1 MKPEWMH
8 SVVGCLAATGVGS
21 TLPVFAVLFGEV
33 FGVSTLRKY
42 FSVCLIIHIHYV
54 ANTNTLN
61 IPAPGIPQVFIIS
74 ACQTSQ

>member
-21 TLPVFAVLFGEV
+21 TLPVYAVLFGEV

-42 FSVCLIIHIHYV
+42 FSV
-54 ANTNTLN
+54 
-61 IPAPGIPQVFIIS
+61 
-74 ACQTSQ
+74 